1 MKTKNTIIDA
11 TSDDIELIKDLL
23 SSHHL
28 PVDDIGDSNIRFYLV
43 KQEDELKAC
52 AGVEL
57 FDNLGLLRSVAV
69 SESLRGSGI
78 GRELVEF
85 VLKDSKSHGIT
96 SLYLLTQTA
105 EHFFGKL
112 GFVKK
117 ERDQAPESIKKS
129 SEFTDLC
136 PVSAA
141 LMEKIL

>member
-1 MKTKNTIIDA
+1 MNNRHTIIDA

-28 PVDDIGDSNIRFYLV
+28 PVDDIGHSNIKFYLV

-57 FDNLGLLRSVAV
+57 FGNLGLLRSVAV

-85 VLKDSKSHGIT
+85 VLKNSKSHGIT
-96 SLYLLTQTA
+96 SLYLLTETA
-105 EHFFGKL
+105 EHFFGRL

-129 SEFTDLC
+129 REFSDLC
-136 PVSAA
+136 PASAV
-141 LMEKIL
+141 LMRKKL